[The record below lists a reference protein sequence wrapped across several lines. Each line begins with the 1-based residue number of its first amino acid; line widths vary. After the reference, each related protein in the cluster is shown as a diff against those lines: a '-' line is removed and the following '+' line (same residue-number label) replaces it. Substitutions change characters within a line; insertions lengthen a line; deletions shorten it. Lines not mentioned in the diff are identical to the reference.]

1 MNLVFCENGLKPD
14 GNVMMIWKMTIGR
27 QLVKIIP
34 DLGNY
39 GLSCGKG
46 IFFCVF
52 YTIILR
58 TINYFIYKHEKSKI
72 THFCIFL
79 LRNTNSWSYFFC

>member
-46 IFFCVF
+46 IFFLCLLYHYFTNNQLF
-52 YTIILR
+52 YLQARKVKNNT
-58 TINYFIYKHEKSKI
+58 
-72 THFCIFL
+72 L
-79 LRNTNSWSYFFC
+79 LYFFA